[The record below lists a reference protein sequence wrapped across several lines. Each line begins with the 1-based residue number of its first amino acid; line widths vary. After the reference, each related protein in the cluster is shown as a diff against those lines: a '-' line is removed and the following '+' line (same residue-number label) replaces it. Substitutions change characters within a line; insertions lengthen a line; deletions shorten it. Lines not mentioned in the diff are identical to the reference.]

1 MAGRTQN
8 GQKRCIFLV
17 VPQLGIVDDTGF
29 VKKKDGK
36 ILLKIET
43 FYIMFE
49 SLKFF
54 VFLMVLCRL
63 FHKEGP
69 MHDKVFC
76 PMLVL

>member
-36 ILLKIET
+36 
-43 FYIMFE
+43 YY
-49 SLKFF
+49 
-54 VFLMVLCRL
+54 
-63 FHKEGP
+63 
-69 MHDKVFC
+69 
-76 PMLVL
+76 